1 MDSDDIVIPLRADR
15 ARAGIAPTIG
25 GSLTCFHW
33 SDGGERHDWL
43 RPATREDLRAG
54 TADRLACFPLV
65 PFSNRIRDGRFRF
78 GGHAVELPLNQ
89 LPQPHAE
96 HGHGWQAAWRVV
108 ARTDDRLTLVYDH
121 AADAWPFPYRAQQAI
136 ELTADELRVTLSIE
150 NRGTEAMPA
159 GLGLHPYFPRTS
171 DCRLTARVAAMWETD
186 PEIMPTTLVD
196 PEPRLGSSEGLPVD
210 RVALDNAFT
219 GWRRA
224 ATIRWPERG
233 TCLRL
238 EADPPLGFLVVYTP
252 PGASYF
258 CAEPVSHCTD
268 AFNLAAQAR
277 DDTGML
283 VLEPGASVSAAVRLR
298 PGLA

>member
-15 ARAGIAPTIG
+15 ACAGIAPTLG

-43 RPATREDLRAG
+43 RPASPDDLRAG

-78 GGHAVELPLNQ
+78 GRHAVQLPLNQ

-108 ARTDDRLTLVYDH
+108 ARTDDGVTLDYEH

-136 ELTADELRVTLSIE
+136 ELTSDELRVTLSIE

-159 GLGLHPYFPRTS
+159 GWAS
-171 DCRLTARVAAMWETD
+171 
-186 PEIMPTTLVD
+186 IPT
-196 PEPRLGSSEGLPVD
+196 
-210 RVALDNAFT
+210 F
-219 GWRRA
+219 
-224 ATIRWPERG
+224 RG
-233 TCLRL
+233 PAIAC
-238 EADPPLGFLVVYTP
+238 
-252 PGASYF
+252 
-258 CAEPVSHCTD
+258 
-268 AFNLAAQAR
+268 
-277 DDTGML
+277 
-283 VLEPGASVSAAVRLR
+283 
-298 PGLA
+298 